1 MKLYYSNQRQAVL
14 NKYYPYMKEIRNVDD
29 LAQVVAYDHVGATFK
44 NNWRSK
50 ENFIQTDCSVFDV
63 DNDHSDDP
71 ANWINP
77 ADLQSVFPGV
87 EFYVCYS
94 RNHMK
99 VKGKRSPR
107 PRFHVYFPDA
117 VFNDVEEYT
126 VYKYNVCDFFT
137 AFDPN
142 AKDAARFFFSVEHP
156 RVEYY
161 PGDRLLH
168 DFMTT
173 VTICK
178 PIANMETKVSTNAPK
193 PNSKGTI
200 PEGSRNATM
209 HRFALSKLTHYGD
222 TSGRAYQS
230 FLQEATKCSPPLDDK
245 ELGSIWKSALK
256 YYQSTIKCNPDYTAP
271 EDYSASRRNLELLVV
286 DKEAFELLRKARK
299 QSKQISIES
308 MRYLLKAFGI
318 TVRLNDMNHKME
330 VKGLPPKYNA
340 EDACN
345 LLGTLIVDIASA
357 LSFKRVYEPTI
368 HSILNVLANEN
379 HYHPVLEL
387 LDTEQ
392 WDGEDRLPEIYRM
405 LSLETDFDR
414 VLVHKWALQTVA
426 VLHNTED
433 TPVSAQGVLV
443 LQGAQGIGKTQF
455 FKHLAIHNSFFKE
468 GTILDVNNKDSTM
481 SATKVWICELGE
493 IDGTTKKE
501 QSSLKGFLTKS
512 KDHFREPY
520 ARHETTRLRHTSFC
534 GTVNPKEYLRD
545 ETGNRR
551 FWTIAV
557 SKIDLDRVFAH
568 DSDWYGQFWRQMHC
582 EYKKNP
588 VAYILTPEEQAY
600 VNNQNIEYEAA
611 LYGEDEFL
619 TCFDLGAAPSRWK
632 WCTAAEIADRLNS
645 RFKSLHLRSQ
655 SIGKLL
661 EKINSRLNVDFQRKT
676 VKGKRLILCPPVV
689 ETTASISSESYKFS
703 PPTVHLPEIDEEQ
716 EVVF

>member
-1 MKLYYSNQRQAVL
+1 M
-14 NKYYPYMKEIRNVDD
+14 
-29 LAQVVAYDHVGATFK
+29 
-44 NNWRSK
+44 
-50 ENFIQTDCSVFDV
+50 
-63 DNDHSDDP
+63 
-71 ANWINP
+71 
-77 ADLQSVFPGV
+77 
-87 EFYVCYS
+87 
-94 RNHMK
+94 
-99 VKGKRSPR
+99 
-107 PRFHVYFPDA
+107 YFLDA
-117 VFNDVEEYT
+117 VFDSAEEYASH
-126 VYKYNVCDFFT
+126 KQMVCAYFT

-142 AKDAARFFFSVEHP
+142 AKDAARFFFGVEKP
-156 RVEYY
+156 VVEFYA
-161 PGDRLLH
+161 GHVLLF
-168 DFMTT
+168 DLMKL
-173 VTICK
+173 V
-178 PIANMETKVSTNAPK
+178 ANNKQNPK
-193 PNSKGTI
+193 ESCGEDII
-200 PEGSRNATM
+200 PDGCRNATM

-222 TSGRAYQS
+222 ISGKAYQS

-256 YYQSTIKCNPDYTAP
+256 YYQSTIKCNPDYTVP
-271 EDYSASRRNLELLVV
+271 EDYSVPRQNLELPVV

-330 VKGLPPKYNA
+330 VKGLPSKYNA

-357 LSFKRVYEPTI
+357 LSFKPMYEQTV
-368 HSILNVLANEN
+368 HSILNFLANEN
-379 HYHPVLEL
+379 HYHPVLKL
-387 LDTEQ
+387 LEAEQ
-392 WDGEDRLPEIYRM
+392 WDGEDRLPEIYQM
-405 LSLETDFDR
+405 LYLEAELDR
-414 VLVHKWALQTVA
+414 VLVHKWALQTIA

-551 FWTIAV
+551 FWTVAV

-568 DSDWYGQFWRQMHC
+568 TSDWYAQFWRQMYH
-582 EYKKNP
+582 EFKNDP
-588 VAYILTPEEQAY
+588 TGYILTPEEQAY
-600 VNNQNIEYEAA
+600 VNNQNNEYEAA
-611 LYGEDEFL
+611 LY
-619 TCFDLGAAPSRWK
+619 
-632 WCTAAEIADRLNS
+632 
-645 RFKSLHLRSQ
+645 
-655 SIGKLL
+655 
-661 EKINSRLNVDFQRKT
+661 
-676 VKGKRLILCPPVV
+676 CPKDIRDVC
-689 ETTASISSESYKFS
+689 
-703 PPTVHLPEIDEEQ
+703 
-716 EVVF
+716 